1 YALYLNIELMRMFIY
16 ISTNCIYLCAIIL
29 HSRLFCLVII
39 VIASIVKVLAAI
51 VLSSILFIV
60 VRARTNYV
68 RKKGLVVITA
78 KGFYFVS
85 YVNQHMFDMLI
96 DNV

>member
-1 YALYLNIELMRMFIY
+1 MYLVCIIVTYRINMYVYIY

-39 VIASIVKVLAAI
+39 AIASIIKVLAAI
-51 VLSSILFIV
+51 VLGSILFVV

-68 RKKGLVVITA
+68 RKRVPFRFLCDST
-78 KGFYFVS
+78 YVS
-85 YVNQHMFDMLI
+85 YVS
-96 DNV
+96 